1 MAGGATGRGPWWSPA
16 RATVGALLL
25 ACLSLAGG
33 NGLPARAA
41 GSSAG
46 SSGQAPVTAEA
57 GDLASASEA
66 QLLELIEAAEAR
78 RRQVE
83 AEATEVN
90 REVEDLRS
98 DLNAAEDHLG
108 ALQARQWTLEHR
120 LDATNRQLDDARAHR
135 RQLAIDAYTGRS
147 SALGFASSILYADD
161 LGALAARRS
170 YVHFLGSSRAETL
183 AEEERLRDDV
193 ADLLEEL
200 DGVRREMGRKRAG
213 AAADAARA
221 ENGRRVR
228 VGLLEE
234 AEATVGERDRLFG
247 EARVRQAD
255 FEGEL
260 AALAAQSEA
269 VTETLRARRGLA
281 AESSGSGSSDSD
293 SDSDSDSSES
303 SAAASGGQLAD
314 PMPGHSYGSAFG
326 PRVHP
331 VFGSVRIHTGV
342 DIGASEGDPIHS
354 ADDGVVVSAGWL
366 GGYGNATIID
376 HGGGIATLYGHQ
388 SLISVSSG
396 ERVRRGQVIGRVGCT
411 GTCTGDHLHFEVR
424 IDGVPVNPV
433 PYVS

>member
-1 MAGGATGRGPWWSPA
+1 VAAGRGVCRAAA
-16 RATVGALLL
+16 RVAVGLLL
-25 ACLSLAGG
+25 ACLSLTGAPAAGG
-33 NGLPARAA
+33 QPV
-41 GSSAG
+41 
-46 SSGQAPVTAEA
+46 VTADA

-66 QLLELIEAAEAR
+66 RLLELIEAAEAR
-78 RRQVE
+78 TRQLESEVSG
-83 AEATEVN
+83 VN
-90 REVEDLRS
+90 REVENLRS

-120 LDATNRQLDDARAHR
+120 LDATNQ
-135 RQLAIDAYTGRS
+135 QLAEARVHRQQLAVDAYTGRS
-147 SALGFASSILYADD
+147 NAITYATSLLYADD

-183 AEEERLRDDV
+183 AEEERLRDEV

-200 DGVRREMGRKRAG
+200 DGVRREMGAKRAG
-213 AAADAARA
+213 ASADAADV
-221 ENGRRVR
+221 EHGQRVR

-234 AEATVGERDRLFG
+234 AEAEVAQRDQLFG
-247 EARVRQAD
+247 EARGRQSE

-260 AALAAQSEA
+260 AALATQSAA
-269 VTETLRARRGLA
+269 VTETLQARRGA
-281 AESSGSGSSDSD
+281 AASTGSASSASSSSGSSV
-293 SDSDSDSSES
+293 SEA

-314 PMPGHSYGSAFG
+314 PMPGHSYGSPFG

-342 DIGASEGDPIHS
+342 DIGASEGDAIHS

-366 GGYGNATIID
+366 GGYGNATIVD
-376 HGGGIATLYGHQ
+376 HGGGIATLYAHQ
-388 SLISVSSG
+388 SRISVSEG
-396 ERVRRGQVIGRVGCT
+396 ERVSRGQVIGRVGCT